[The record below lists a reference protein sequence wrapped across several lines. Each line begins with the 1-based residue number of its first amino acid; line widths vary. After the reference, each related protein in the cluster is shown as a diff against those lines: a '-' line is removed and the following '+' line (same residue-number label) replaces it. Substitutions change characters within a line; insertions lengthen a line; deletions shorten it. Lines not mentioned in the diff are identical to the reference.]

1 MMSQPDP
8 VLIVNLGGEGE
19 DVVAVPVPPGS
30 TILHVNPLDYNEDRV
45 MAPVRTGFEHA
56 LRPGHDLLR
65 RLGHDTGL
73 PDEYADAIVGQSFPI
88 QLNSTQ
94 DLTPI
99 TDLAAE
105 AYRICKSGGILAF
118 HCSSCDRQAL
128 AETFRLA
135 GFADVYIDER
145 RYARG
150 RKL

>member
-1 MMSQPDP
+1 
-8 VLIVNLGGEGE
+8 
-19 DVVAVPVPPGS
+19 VAVHVPPGS

-45 MAPVRTGFEHA
+45 MAPVRTGFESP

-65 RLGHDTGL
+65 GLAHDTGL
-73 PDEYADAIVGQSFPI
+73 PDDYADAIVGQSFPI

-94 DLTPI
+94 DVTPSP
-99 TDLAAE
+99 TSLLRRTGSARAAG
-105 AYRICKSGGILAF
+105 SS
-118 HCSSCDRQAL
+118 HSTCSSCDRQAL

-150 RKL
+150 ESCDGRSSRTANAGR